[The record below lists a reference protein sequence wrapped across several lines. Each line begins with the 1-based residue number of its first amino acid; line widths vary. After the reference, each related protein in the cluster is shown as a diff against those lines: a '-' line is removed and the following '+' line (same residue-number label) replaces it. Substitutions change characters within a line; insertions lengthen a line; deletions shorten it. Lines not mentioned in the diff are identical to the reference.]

1 MIQAT
6 TLVKKLDL
14 QPHPEG
20 GYFKEVYR
28 STEKIK
34 ISDLPGRYES
44 ERCFGTSI
52 YYMLEGEQFSSF
64 HKIKSDEIWHFYLG
78 SAIVLHLIS
87 DDGNYSKITLGQNVE
102 NDEHLQ
108 FTIPHGTWFAGEV
121 KDKSSY
127 SLVGCSVSPGF
138 DFADF
143 EMGEREKLIESF
155 PNHKIIIE
163 KLTRSNITDN

>member
-1 MIQAT
+1 MIQAI

-28 STEKIK
+28 SNEIIEK
-34 ISDLPGRYES
+34 SGLPERYES
-44 ERCFGTSI
+44 SRCFGTSI
-52 YYMLEGEQFSSF
+52 YYLLEGEQFSSF

-78 SAIVLHLIS
+78 SAIVLHLINS
-87 DDGNYSKITLGQNVE
+87 NGEYSKIVVGKDVE
-102 NDEHLQ
+102 NDEQLQ
-108 FTIPHGTWFAGEV
+108 FTIPYGTWFAAEV

-127 SLVGCSVSPGF
+127 SLVGCTVSPGF

-143 EMGEREKLIESF
+143 EMGERKKLIEEF
-155 PNHKIIIE
+155 PAHENIITR
-163 KLTRSNITDN
+163 LTRE